1 MRAPRAHTVVLV
13 VLAAIGLGAVG
24 VGWYCVT
31 RAQVLSSTHE
41 VAAAK
46 IDALVE
52 RASRLDASFESFESR
67 GIDHSWFTATS
78 RLVEDLHARAAELDS
93 ALPGVA
99 MAPRARLA
107 EDLQRVRETVN
118 GARANLEAGRT
129 LMALDVMQSDG
140 RPASAAV
147 GAELPALRA
156 AVAGEIDA
164 LQQRWWQ
171 RAAGSGGA
179 WAVAWAIG
187 LLWFARRRVPAESVE
202 ERTALFGLSPLG
214 ESGAVEAAA
223 PAPPAG
229 QPPVQAL
236 DEVADVCERI
246 GRVRD
251 ASELPDLLEEAAAV
265 LHADGLVLWTRDADG
280 LVVGAA
286 HGYPDN
292 VAQRLGRVPLAD
304 ENLITR
310 AWHSGRCRTSAAD
323 ADAGRRAAFA
333 APLVGTTGPVGV
345 LAAELSSEA
354 DFGSVVA
361 RARLVAA
368 QFAAVLGETGAGT
381 REDAGDPP
389 PVTPPQFE
397 ATGS

>member
-1 MRAPRAHTVVLV
+1 MRVPRAHTVVLV
-13 VLAAIGLGAVG
+13 VLATIGLSAAG

-31 RAQVLSSTHE
+31 RAQVLSATHE

-52 RASRLDASFESFESR
+52 RASRLDAAFQSFESR
-67 GIDHSWFTATS
+67 GIDHSWFVATAG
-78 RLVEDLHARAAELDS
+78 LVADLHARAAELDS
-93 ALPGVA
+93 AIPGVA
-99 MAPRARLA
+99 MAPRAQLA
-107 EDLQRVRETVN
+107 EDLQRVRETVD
-118 GARANLEAGRT
+118 GARANLDAGQT
-129 LMALDVMQSDG
+129 LMALDVMESNG
-140 RPASAAV
+140 KPASAAV
-147 GAELPALRA
+147 GAELPALRT
-156 AVAGEIDA
+156 AVSAEIAA
-164 LQQRWWQ
+164 LQRRWWQ
-171 RAAGSGGA
+171 RVAGAGGA
-179 WAVAWAIG
+179 WAVTWAVG
-187 LLWFARRRVPAESVE
+187 LLWFSRRRVPAESLE
-202 ERTALFGLSPLG
+202 ERTALFGLPSPA
-214 ESGAVEAAA
+214 ESGAVEAA
-223 PAPPAG
+223 PLAPPAG
-229 QPPVQAL
+229 QPVQAL

-323 ADAGRRAAFA
+323 PDAGLRAAFA

-345 LAAELSSEA
+345 LAAELSSDA
-354 DFGSVVA
+354 DFGSVIA

-368 QFAAVLGETGAGT
+368 QFAAVLGETGADT